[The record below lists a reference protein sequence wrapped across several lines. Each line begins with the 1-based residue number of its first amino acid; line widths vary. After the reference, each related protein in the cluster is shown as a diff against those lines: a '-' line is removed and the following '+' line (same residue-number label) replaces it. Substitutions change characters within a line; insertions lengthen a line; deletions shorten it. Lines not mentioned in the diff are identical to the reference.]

1 MQHDEIR
8 KRSLTRS
15 AWISLLCAAL
25 LLVAGVGSVF
35 AYVIIDGS
43 NQADA
48 KQVVVTFTP
57 GAVTCTVDST
67 TGAVTN
73 TGNSK
78 AYIRAALI
86 LNWVNSGGEIYYDG
100 TAMPAPTFTL
110 GENWFKV
117 GDYYYY
123 KEPVAVNNAT
133 QVLINNTA
141 ELTNSSTEYTLR
153 YTIVAEAIQ
162 AEGTGENSVPAIQDA
177 WGTGITRNDDGTL
190 KAA

>member
-1 MQHDEIR
+1 MPNE
-8 KRSLTRS
+8 KRTIGSLSRT

-43 NQADA
+43 NQAD

>member
-110 GENWFKV
+110 GKNWFKV